1 MVSTQNPFNREH
13 LTTDMLKP
21 DDELRTKIG
30 RWKSEQRKA
39 AREEIKRISE
49 DTTVDSK
56 DGEDKESEDSFS
68 EDADNPDNA
77 GRSEEES
84 VSDEELEKK
93 KESEI
98 ENARRKE
105 WAMKYMANTTCRF
118 CKQIFPSKANRKK
131 HEQRNHSEKLSQH
144 QCQLCEKKVYQFNST
159 ELPCIRQT

>member
-1 MVSTQNPFNREH
+1 
-13 LTTDMLKP
+13 MLKP
-21 DDELRTKIG
+21 DDELRTKIS

-68 EDADNPDNA
+68 EDADNSDNA

-105 WAMKYMANTTCRF
+105 WAMKYMANTACRF